1 MVKIHVLFWGGWN
14 YKPKADKFIEELSK
28 LCTFEATLEK
38 KPGGS
43 GCFEVTIEGTLVH
56 PKLNGDGCVKE
67 DKLKQIAQMIQA
79 KK

>member
-1 MVKIHVLFWGGWN
+1 
-14 YKPKADKFIEELSK
+14 
-28 LCTFEATLEK
+28 LEK

-56 PKLNGDGCVKE
+56 SKLNGDGYVKE

>member
-56 PKLNGDGCVKE
+56 FSITDINFWSIC
-67 DKLKQIAQMIQA
+67 IIYS
-79 KK
+79 